1 MEIKKIWL
9 ADDHQL
15 VIDGYKLLISMRDDL
30 YVQGVSF
37 SGLELLKS
45 VAINNV
51 DLIIS
56 DLKMPG
62 MDGINLMQELKKQ
75 FPNIPVLVV
84 SMSDEIE
91 IIYRLFLTE
100 IEGYILKNT
109 NKEEFFLAIDYLLNG
124 KIYYQKEL
132 LEQIVLKQQKQ
143 MQNLKQSKSVLSDRE
158 LEVLHLI
165 LKELTSKQIAEMLH
179 ISKQTVDTHRINI
192 YEKTG
197 TKTIVGLIKYA
208 ISQHLL

>member
-37 SGLELLKS
+37 SGFELLKS
-45 VAINNV
+45 IAINPV

>member
-45 VAINNV
+45 VAINPV

-62 MDGINLMQELKKQ
+62 MDGIYLMQELKKQ

-158 LEVLHLI
+158 LEVLQLI

-208 ISQHLL
+208 ISHHLL

>member
-15 VIDGYKLLISMRDDL
+15 VIDGYKLLIAMRDDL

-45 VAINNV
+45 IAINPV

-109 NKEEFFLAIDYLLNG
+109 NKEEFFLAIDYLLHG

-158 LEVLHLI
+158 LEVLQLI
-165 LKELTSKQIAEMLH
+165 LKEFTSKQIAEMLH

>member
-15 VIDGYKLLISMRDDL
+15 VIDGYKLLIAMRDDL

-45 VAINNV
+45 IAINPV

-109 NKEEFFLAIDYLLNG
+109 NKEEFFLAIDYLLHG

-158 LEVLHLI
+158 LEVLQLI
-165 LKELTSKQIAEMLH
+165 LKEFTSKQIAEMLH

-192 YEKTG
+192 YEKTD
-197 TKTIVGLIKYA
+197 TKTIVGLIKFA
-208 ISQHLL
+208 IEHQLL

>member
-15 VIDGYKLLISMRDDL
+15 VIDGYKLLIAMRDDL

-45 VAINNV
+45 IAINPV

-109 NKEEFFLAIDYLLNG
+109 NKEEFFLAIDYLLHG

-132 LEQIVLKQQKQ
+132 LEQIVLKQQKH

-158 LEVLHLI
+158 LEVLQLI
-165 LKELTSKQIAEMLH
+165 LKEFTSKQIAEMLH

-192 YEKTG
+192 YEKTD

>member
-15 VIDGYKLLISMRDDL
+15 VIDGYKLLIAMRDDL

-45 VAINNV
+45 IAINPV

-109 NKEEFFLAIDYLLNG
+109 NKEEFFLAIDYLLHG

-158 LEVLHLI
+158 LEVLQLI
-165 LKELTSKQIAEMLH
+165 LKEFTSKQIAEMLH

-192 YEKTG
+192 YEKTD

>member
-158 LEVLHLI
+158 LEVLQLI
-165 LKELTSKQIAEMLH
+165 LKEFTSKQIAEMLH

-192 YEKTG
+192 YEKTD
-197 TKTIVGLIKYA
+197 TKTIVGLIKFA
-208 ISQHLL
+208 IEHQLL

>member
-30 YVQGVSF
+30 YLQGVSF
-37 SGLELLKS
+37 NGQELLDALVS
-45 VAINNV
+45 NPV
-51 DLIIS
+51 DIIVT

-62 MDGINLMQELKKQ
+62 MDGINLMQTIKMQ

-91 IIYRLFLTE
+91 IIYRLFLSE

-109 NKEEFFLAIDYLLNG
+109 NKDEFFLAIDYLLNG
-124 KIYYQKEL
+124 KIYYQKKL
-132 LEQIVLKQQKQ
+132 LEQIVFKQQKQ
-143 MQNLKQSKSVLSDRE
+143 MQNLKQTKTTLSERE
-158 LEVLHLI
+158 LEVLQLI
-165 LKELTSKQIAEMLH
+165 LKEFTSKQIAETLH
-179 ISKQTVDTHRINI
+179 ISKQTVDTHRLNI

-208 ISQHLL
+208 ISKHLL